1 MSEVDEAM
9 TGVDGG
15 EPRLPL
21 SEDETK
27 VLELY
32 DKLQELRLEIAI
44 INAQQA
50 GKVTLARRT
59 VEGGLI
65 THPKLCLASGRKD
78 DESNITVA
86 QNALL
91 TARARYR
98 LRNDAIEAVMMA
110 NPILKAVHNGTQASP
125 IERHVFLSRGDL
137 FPYIQER
144 DETSISVAKHA
155 EGMTKLRD
163 NLTEVQVQSIRV
175 CRENMELTSELFE
188 LAEQAKQ
195 KKAVRLDN
203 PKVQREMEELT
214 REVKSS
220 RQRWKVMKGVASG
233 VIAGSGVDWAKDED
247 LRNIVLDAEE
257 ED

>member
-1 MSEVDEAM
+1 MSDFDETMA
-9 TGVDGG
+9 GVDGG
-15 EPRLPL
+15 ESRLPL

-50 GKVTLARRT
+50 G
-59 VEGGLI
+59 
-65 THPKLCLASGRKD
+65 GRD
-78 DESNITVA
+78 DENIATA

-91 TARARYR
+91 AARARFR

-125 IERHVFLSRGDL
+125 IERH
-137 FPYIQER
+137 QR
-144 DETSISVAKHA
+144 DETSISLAKHA
-155 EGMTKLRD
+155 EGMAKLRD
-163 NLTEVQVQSIRV
+163 DLTRVQVQSIRV
-175 CRENMELTSELFE
+175 GRENIELTGELFE

-195 KKAVRLDN
+195 RKVIRLDN
-203 PKVQREMEELT
+203 PEVQREMETLAG
-214 REVKSS
+214 EVKSS

-233 VIAGSGVDWAKDED
+233 IVAGSGVDWAKDED
-247 LRNIVLDAEE
+247 LRNIVLDP
-257 ED
+257 EDED

>member
-15 EPRLPL
+15 ESHLPL
-21 SEDETK
+21 SEDETR
-27 VLELY
+27 VLDLY

-50 GKVTLARRT
+50 GA
-59 VEGGLI
+59 
-65 THPKLCLASGRKD
+65 KD
-78 DESNITVA
+78 DEDLTAA

-98 LRNDAIEAVMMA
+98 LRNDAIEAVMVA
-110 NPILKAVHNGTQASP
+110 NPILKAVHSGTQASP
-125 IERHVFLSRGDL
+125 IERHVSSLAESHGWFSPLLTPVRRDL
-137 FPYIQER
+137 FPYVQER
-144 DETSISVAKHA
+144 DETSISVAKHT
-155 EGMTKLRD
+155 ESRTKLRRD
-163 NLTEVQVQSIRV
+163 LTSVQVQSIRM
-175 CRENMELTSELFE
+175 CRENVKLTKQLFE

-195 KKAVRLDN
+195 KKAIRPDN
-203 PKVQREMEELT
+203 PEVQREMDKLT

-233 VIAGSGVDWAKDED
+233 IIAGSGVDWAGDED
-247 LRNIVLDAEE
+247 LRNIVLDP
-257 ED
+257 EDED